1 MSVAPSLSSSS
12 PPPTSLRHQQH
23 EGGGEEEEDDDDDKK
38 TDAQITPATTPT
50 QVESI
55 AVTSSRSES
64 VISLEE
70 HEENRRGEK
79 TQETN
84 MEVILSD
91 FENRALNLVRQSDRR
106 FPFKQSIIWMVE
118 FDEDR
123 EYSIHIMSNK
133 RRL

>member
-1 MSVAPSLSSSS
+1 MSVVPSLSPS
-12 PPPTSLRHQQH
+12 TNLRQHQH
-23 EGGGEEEEDDDDDKK
+23 DDEEEDDDKN

-50 QVESI
+50 QVESTL
-55 AVTSSRSES
+55 VNSSRSES

-70 HEENRRGEK
+70 HEENKRGEETK
-79 TQETN
+79 AAQETD
-84 MEVILSD
+84 MDVILSD

-106 FPFKQSIIWMVE
+106 FPFKQSIIWKVE